1 MLRIC
6 KVTMTLKN
14 LVIGRIADMKTDHNW
29 TDILKKM
36 LESYAPDAVDLAMD
50 QAEKQG
56 KFVVVKADDIRMH

>member
-1 MLRIC
+1 
-6 KVTMTLKN
+6 
-14 LVIGRIADMKTDHNW
+14 MKTDHNW

>member
-1 MLRIC
+1 
-6 KVTMTLKN
+6 MTLKN